1 MLCPFNWVALAGLP
15 EAFYAAAASFGVVA
29 ITAPVHDM
37 SELESV
43 IAALAREPNGGLVVI
58 PEDFTV
64 AHRAEII
71 SLTARYRRD
80 DGMGGS
86 PAENT
91 AEIQRRRCSR
101 TIQLGSFCQ
110 NQINDCIYLHT
121 QLARVSFRN

>member
-71 SLTARYRRD
+71 SHPLK
-80 DGMGGS
+80 
-86 PAENT
+86 
-91 AEIQRRRCSR
+91 IQRKYSGGGAPEQSNWVRSAKIR
-101 TIQLGSFCQ
+101 
-110 NQINDCIYLHT
+110 
-121 QLARVSFRN
+121 